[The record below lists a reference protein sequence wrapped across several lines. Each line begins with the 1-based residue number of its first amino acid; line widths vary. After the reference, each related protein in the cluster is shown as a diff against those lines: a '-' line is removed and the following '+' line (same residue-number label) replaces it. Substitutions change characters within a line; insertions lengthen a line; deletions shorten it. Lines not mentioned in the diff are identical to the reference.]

1 MITQSNIPPL
11 PVQKDPAT
19 QRRVEHTALRK
30 RMLTGMWLQDLIDS
44 IGDHIPQS
52 RQAAWGVPDMSSNI
66 FKAATS
72 ALCGLYMEPPSI
84 GVNETTAGETD
95 GLVGRN
101 GLVNKA
107 GLWPLMQRV
116 QFYTLG
122 LRETFLRVDITDDGN
137 GLLYR
142 IVTPEM
148 VEAMASA
155 GDPSRPHTIKET
167 RLRFCEMCTKYEWTV
182 DHLSIEDPNN
192 PIYEIYT
199 INSNGERD
207 EDVTEKYLKSN
218 MSGES
223 YPYRD
228 SNGAPFLPY
237 SLYHAEIHGGLFDP
251 YNGREVVEGA
261 LNASVL
267 YTYFLHLSRDC
278 SHPQRYILGCMPA
291 GMDML
296 DNNLDSRRA
305 AIATDPA
312 SILVFSPDPD
322 LLAGQNP
329 QIGQFQAGGDVSQM
343 LEAITVYERRLATYA
358 GINPADVQKMSGDPR
373 SGYAIAISRSSL
385 REAQRKFAP
394 SFRIAD
400 IHTLEIT
407 AKIANRYLGTSYP
420 ESGYRIEYHAIPLSP
435 TESKEQRENMLALL
449 AAGLI
454 SKVDA
459 IKILHPDLD
468 DIDAKRMLL
477 KIQQENLTF

>member
-1 MITQSNIPPL
+1 MINQSNIPPL
-11 PVQKDPAT
+11 PLQKDPST
-19 QRRVEHTALRK
+19 QRRIEHTSLRK
-30 RMLTGMWLQDLIDS
+30 RMLTGMWFQDLIDS

-66 FKAATS
+66 FKAAS
-72 ALCGLYMEPPSI
+72 QALCGLYTEPPSI
-84 GVNETTAGETD
+84 GVHETTVGESD
-95 GLVGRN
+95 GLVGRG
-101 GLVNKA
+101 GLINKA

-122 LRETFLRVDITDDGN
+122 LRETFLRVDITDNGA

-148 VEAMASA
+148 VDAIASA

-167 RLRFCEMCTKYEWTV
+167 RLRYCEDMKKYEWTI
-182 DHLSIEDPNN
+182 DHLSIEDPKN
-192 PIYEIYT
+192 PIYEVYT
-199 INSNGERD
+199 LNQSGDKD
-207 EDVTEKYLKSN
+207 EDVSEKYLGSN
-218 MSGES
+218 MSGPN

-228 SNGAPFLPY
+228 SNDVPFLPY
-237 SLYHAEIHGGLFDP
+237 SLYHAEIHGELFDP

-261 LNASVL
+261 LHASVF
-267 YTYFLHLSRDC
+267 YTFFGHLLLDC
-278 SHPQRYILGCMPA
+278 SHPQRWIMGAMPA
-291 GMDML
+291 GLDML
-296 DNNLDSRRA
+296 DNNLESRRA

-322 LLAGQNP
+322 LVAGQNP
-329 QIGQFQAGGDVSQM
+329 QIGQFQAGGDVGEM
-343 LEAITVYERRLATYA
+343 LESITVYERRLATYA
-358 GINPADVQKMSGDPR
+358 GINAADVQKMSGDPR

-394 SFRIAD
+394 SFRMAD
-400 IHTLEIT
+400 VQTIEIS

-420 ESGYRIEYHAIPLSP
+420 EEGYRIEYHAIPLSP

-449 AAGLI
+449 QSGLI

-468 DIDAKRMLL
+468 DVDARKMLL

>member
-1 MITQSNIPPL
+1 MISQSNIPPL

-122 LRETFLRVDITDDGN
+122 LRETFLRVDITDDGK

-182 DHLSIEDPNN
+182 DHLSVEDPNN

-291 GMDML
+291 GL
-296 DNNLDSRRA
+296 DL
-305 AIATDPA
+305 
-312 SILVFSPDPD
+312 
-322 LLAGQNP
+322 
-329 QIGQFQAGGDVSQM
+329 
-343 LEAITVYERRLATYA
+343 
-358 GINPADVQKMSGDPR
+358 
-373 SGYAIAISRSSL
+373 
-385 REAQRKFAP
+385 
-394 SFRIAD
+394 
-400 IHTLEIT
+400 
-407 AKIANRYLGTSYP
+407 
-420 ESGYRIEYHAIPLSP
+420 
-435 TESKEQRENMLALL
+435 
-449 AAGLI
+449 
-454 SKVDA
+454 
-459 IKILHPDLD
+459 
-468 DIDAKRMLL
+468 
-477 KIQQENLTF
+477 